1 MTREEYKILLRRVIE
16 DGFQNGTMESMWT
29 GMVTNALATLGPDQW
44 DDILDYM
51 FWDLLRRSM
60 LPNGLDPRVKDAG
73 S

>member
-16 DGFQNGTMESMWT
+16 DGFRDGTMDSMWT
-29 GMVTNALATLGPDQW
+29 QMVQGALRTLSPDQW

-60 LPNGLDPRVKDAG
+60 LPNGLDSRVKDAG